1 MPANEASF
9 TEEGG
14 VFPGSKRT
22 YATLE
27 APSQRRDQEECSD
40 GISKQGRLE
49 IYKYNTRLMI
59 SNDSRVTG
67 GQ

>member
-27 APSQRRDQEECSD
+27 APSQRRDQEEGSD
-40 GISKQGRLE
+40 GISKQGKLG
-49 IYKYNTRLMI
+49 IYNYSTRLMI
-59 SNDSRVTG
+59 SNHSTVTD